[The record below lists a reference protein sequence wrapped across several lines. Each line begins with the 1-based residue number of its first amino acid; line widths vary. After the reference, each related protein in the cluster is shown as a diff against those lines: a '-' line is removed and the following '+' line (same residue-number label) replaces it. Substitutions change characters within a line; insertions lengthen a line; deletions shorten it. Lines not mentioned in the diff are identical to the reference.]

1 MTRPRYRASLLLPL
15 ILIAGGVLLLL
26 DNLGIVGFDAWDT
39 VLRLWPVLLIV
50 VGLDLVFGRSSLGR
64 AVSALVVVCVLL
76 AVGFAAFHL
85 FAPDRWV
92 AKEQAVAFPL
102 AGANAARISLSCAGC
117 AIRVDGF
124 ASSDALIDGH
134 VSVRRDESLSQSST
148 LTGETTS
155 YELTS
160 HTAIWLPFAT
170 ARGRGTA
177 WRLSLSPTIPIEL
190 TVFTEGS
197 ADLDLQEL
205 QITALDAT
213 CGEGACT
220 IVLARLSS
228 ALYSLF
234 GDDLT
239 LIVPDGVGVRI
250 DRSAAVT
257 IDAPSDYVK
266 TEYEVLSPTFGT
278 AHTNATI
285 VIRAGAGTVSI
296 VPLADRKL
304 DVPLDD

>member
-1 MTRPRYRASLLLPL
+1 MTKPRYRASLLLPL

-39 VLRLWPVLLIV
+39 VLRLWPVLLIA

-117 AIRVDGF
+117 AIRVDGL

-134 VSVRRDESLSQSST
+134 VSIRRDELLSQSST

-160 HTAIWLPFAT
+160 HPAVWFPFAA

-177 WRLSLSPTIPIEL
+177 WRLSLNPAIPIDL
-190 TVFTEGS
+190 VVSTQGS
-197 ADLDLQEL
+197 VDLDLQEL
-205 QITALDAT
+205 RITALDMT
-213 CGEGACT
+213 SGDGPSS
-220 IVLARLSS
+220 IVLAEAIS
-228 ALYSLF
+228 ARYSVS

-239 LIVPDGVGVRI
+239 LIVPEGVGVRI
-250 DRSAAVT
+250 DRAPSVA
-257 IDAPSDYVK
+257 ISAPSDYVQ
-266 TEYEVLSPTFGT
+266 TEREILSPTYET
-278 AHTNATI
+278 ADSRATV

-304 DVPLDD
+304 DAPLDD